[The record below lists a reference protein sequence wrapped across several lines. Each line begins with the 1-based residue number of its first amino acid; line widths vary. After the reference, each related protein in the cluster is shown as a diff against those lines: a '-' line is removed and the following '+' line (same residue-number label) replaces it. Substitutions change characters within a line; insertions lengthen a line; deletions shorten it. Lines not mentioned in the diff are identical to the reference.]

1 MVLGVIFPAGRAL
14 MQGRTPS
21 SVPVKPCFCCGCSLI
36 VAGAPGA
43 MGYKK
48 AALYIPGG
56 AVGGF
61 KRAACPTLGP
71 AAADISFYGTF
82 PCAILCRFCRHLGG
96 HWMALHEVFR
106 GLFQYSVGGCPCGS
120 TRGPEVCRKTAP
132 DTTP

>member
-1 MVLGVIFPAGRAL
+1 MLHTLPGGLAVVLEVIFPAGRAL

-48 AALYIPGG
+48 AALHIPGG

-71 AAADISFYGTF
+71 AAADISF
-82 PCAILCRFCRHLGG
+82 LLGI
-96 HWMALHEVFR
+96 
-106 GLFQYSVGGCPCGS
+106 
-120 TRGPEVCRKTAP
+120 RKTVFEK
-132 DTTP
+132 